1 MIVVHETA
9 DDATIWEEINY
20 EKNTYEDAFVHAFVH
35 AFVDGNNIIVISNTD
50 HEAWGAGYPANGRAV
65 QFEQI
70 EVTGASN
77 FTKEILNAAYFTAYM
92 MKKYGLIPSLA
103 QSNGT
108 GTLWSHHNVSQ
119 YLGGTDHTNPDGYWY
134 NRASTYFGTT
144 YTMSNFC
151 QLVSLYYNTL

>member
-1 MIVVHETA
+1 
-9 DDATIWEEINY
+9 EI
-20 EKNTYEDAFVHAFVH
+20 
-35 AFVDGNNIIVISNTD
+35 S
-50 HEAWGAGYPANGRAV
+50 
-65 QFEQI
+65 
-70 EVTGASN
+70 
-77 FTKEILNAAYFTAYM
+77 NAAYFTAYM

-119 YLGGTDHTNPDGYWY
+119 YLGGTDHTDPDGYWY